1 MSDAFSEILNAYKY
15 EALLQIAAGCSLIS
29 AGHRLRPPKEA
40 LLESLTSRLATSEH
54 VSQALSE
61 LSPLERAVLD
71 RLLLH
76 PGKVPTTVLRDELQ
90 REDVIQPGPR
100 KAAPP
105 RTDGAAPPRP
115 DGAAS
120 PRTDGAASPR
130 TDGAAPPRTDGAAP
144 PRTDGAASPRPDGAA
159 AELYEGSAFDP
170 ERNDLEDV
178 LARLTLHGLV
188 FSSGHPAPWT
198 GSVRLGLSPGQTL
211 VVPEPLRAL
220 LPRPPLPPVE
230 WGRGN
235 LPAPMEASSTD
246 AAQRDLF
253 IYWSCVRAQP
263 SPLTQAGLLQ
273 RRTLRTINEQL
284 LAPDPSAVNA
294 SVETDAPR
302 LYFMR
307 LLLQDLGLLAIEH
320 GHLHSTGSRSRVP
333 DIWRLS
339 SAQRSKTCVQVW
351 LRMRRWSELASLN
364 VSTVSFDLPQARVVL
379 LEQLR
384 LLTPGVWV
392 SAERFLHRLAIIA
405 PRLLFQA
412 RDPAAHNSTPPA
424 SAYYAEA
431 NHATRQS
438 HWFAEIEAAFVGGA
452 LSGPLHWL
460 GLLDVSADEGRLLA
474 FRINPDGARALGLE
488 PALPDNA
495 PASTGDARVIVL
507 PNFRILALGP
517 VSEATL
523 AQLEMLADRVNV
535 DRSAFEYVLS
545 RETVYRAQKDGL
557 SVPTIVAFLQQA
569 SDTAPPRADGAA
581 PPRADGAA
589 PPRAD
594 GAAPPRADG
603 AALPQ
608 NVLRTLE
615 EWGEQHERIVF
626 HRGVTLCQ
634 AAGPDVMERLWGAAS
649 LLKHF
654 ERALTPTVALV
665 RRGRATAFQEALLQQ
680 GWMPAFSPRDDD
692 CAGRVVLTGAGELQ
706 PVHAGPDLLLEACLR
721 DLSEERDGRRY
732 VTQGA
737 VETATRAGLS
747 VPEYLHRLALLHHGP
762 LPDAWRTRIKAWGHY
777 YGPATLRKAV
787 LLEVKDAATADELLA
802 DPLLAPLLAR
812 LPSEPHGK
820 TLVVRTEDLDSLRRL
835 LGDHGVDV
843 G

>member
-1 MSDAFSEILNAYKY
+1 MSDPFSEILNAYKY
-15 EALLQIAAGCSLIS
+15 EALLQIAEGCGLTS
-29 AGHRLRPPKEA
+29 AGHRPRPPKEA
-40 LLESLTSRLATSEH
+40 LLESLTKRLATSEH

-76 PGKVPTTVLRDELQ
+76 PGEVPTTVLRDELQ
-90 REDVIQPGPR
+90 REDVIQPRPR

-105 RTDGAAPPRP
+105 RADGAAPPR
-115 DGAAS
+115 A
-120 PRTDGAASPR
+120 
-130 TDGAAPPRTDGAAP
+130 DGAAPPRADGAAP
-144 PRTDGAASPRPDGAA
+144 PRADGAAPPRADGA

-170 ERNDLEDV
+170 ERNYLEDV
-178 LARLTLHGLV
+178 LARLTLRGLV

-263 SPLTQAGLLQ
+263 SPLTQAGLLH

-284 LAPDPSAVNA
+284 LAPDPSAVSA

-320 GHLHSTGSRSRVP
+320 GHLHSTGVRNRVP

-392 SAERFLHRLAIIA
+392 SAERFLRRLAIVA
-405 PRLLFQA
+405 PRLLFRA
-412 RDPAAHNSTPPA
+412 RDPSAHNSTSPA
-424 SAYYAEA
+424 SAYYSDA

-495 PASTGDARVIVL
+495 PDSTGDARVIVL

-569 SDTAPPRADGAA
+569 SD
-581 PPRADGAA
+581 AA

-634 AAGPDVMERLWGAAS
+634 AAGPDVMERLWGDAS
-649 LLKHF
+649 LLKHL

-665 RRGRATAFQEALLQQ
+665 RRGRATALQEALLQQ

-706 PVHAGPDLLLEACLR
+706 PVHDGPDLRLEACLR

-747 VPEYLHRLALLHHGP
+747 VPEYLRRLAVLHHGP
-762 LPDAWRTRIKAWGHY
+762 LPDEWRTRIRAWGHY

-835 LGDHGVDV
+835 LGNHGVDV

>member
-1 MSDAFSEILNAYKY
+1 MPDAFSEVLNAYRY
-15 EALLQIAAGCSLIS
+15 EALLQIAEGCGLIS
-29 AGHRLRPPKEA
+29 AGHRPRPPKEA
-40 LLESLTSRLATSEH
+40 LLESLARRLATPEH
-54 VSQALSE
+54 VSQALAK
-61 LSPLERAVLD
+61 LSPLEHAVLD

-76 PGKVPTTVLRDELQ
+76 PGEVPTTMLRDELL
-90 REDVIQPGPR
+90 REDVVQPGPR
-100 KAAPP
+100 K
-105 RTDGAAPPRP
+105 
-115 DGAAS
+115 S
-120 PRTDGAASPR
+120 
-130 TDGAAPPRTDGAAP
+130 
-144 PRTDGAASPRPDGAA
+144 A

-170 ERNDLEDV
+170 ERSCLEDV
-178 LARLTLHGLV
+178 LARLTLRGLV
-188 FSSGHPAPWT
+188 FSSGHSAPWT
-198 GSVRLGLSPGQTL
+198 GSARLGLSPGQTL

-235 LPAPMEASSTD
+235 LPAPVEASSTD

-253 IYWSCVRAQP
+253 IYWSCMRVQP
-263 SPLTQAGLLQ
+263 GPLTQAGLLQ

-284 LAPDPSAVNA
+284 LAPDASVVSAN
-294 SVETDAPR
+294 VETDAPR

-307 LLLQDLGLLAIEH
+307 LLLQDLGLLAVEH
-320 GHLHSTGSRSRVP
+320 GHLRSTGTRNRVP
-333 DIWRLS
+333 DTWRLS
-339 SAQRSKTCVQVW
+339 SDQRSKACVQVW
-351 LRMRRWSELASLN
+351 LRMRRWSELSSLN
-364 VSTVSFDLPQARVVL
+364 VSTVSFDLPQARAVL

-384 LLTPGVWV
+384 LLTPGGWV
-392 SAERFLHRLAIIA
+392 SAERFLHRLAIVA
-405 PRLLFQA
+405 PRLLFRA
-412 RDPAAHNSTPPA
+412 RDPAAHNSTSPA
-424 SAYYAEA
+424 SAYNSDA

-438 HWFAEIEAAFVGGA
+438 HWFAEIEAGFVGGA

-495 PASTGDARVIVL
+495 PHGTEDARVIVL
-507 PNFRILALGP
+507 PNFQILALGP
-517 VSEATL
+517 VSEAIL
-523 AQLEMLADRVNV
+523 AQLEMLADRVKV

-545 RETVYRAQKDGL
+545 RGAVYRAQKDGL

-569 SDTAPPRADGAA
+569 SD
-581 PPRADGAA
+581 
-589 PPRAD
+589 
-594 GAAPPRADG
+594 

-634 AAGPDVMERLWGAAS
+634 AAGPDVMERLWGDAS
-649 LLKHF
+649 LLKYL
-654 ERALTPTVALV
+654 ERALTPTVALA
-665 RRGRATAFQEALLQQ
+665 RRGRATALQEALLQQ
-680 GWMPAFSPRDDD
+680 GWMPAFSPRDDA

-706 PVHAGPDLLLEACLR
+706 PVHEGPDLLLEACLH

-747 VPEYLHRLALLHHGP
+747 VPEYLRRLVVLHHGP
-762 LPDAWRTRIKAWGHY
+762 LPNEWRTRIKAWGHY

-820 TLVVRTEDLDSLRRL
+820 TLVVRTEDLDALRRL

-843 G
+843 A